1 MTLSRVFDFPR
12 MLGCATSLLP
22 LPVLR
27 ERAGVRVIS
36 STNGHRNSKSPS
48 PQPSPGVPGEGAEQA
63 RAIVGHNGASS
74 AAFFRGSVR
83 ARRNAS
89 LVTSSLWDAAKSK
102 MKITAKPHYFGAAE
116 IRRAL
121 QIMHGRNGHSP
132 GAMVETRSS
141 K

>member
-48 PQPSPGVPGEGAEQA
+48 PQPSPGVPGEGA
-63 RAIVGHNGASS
+63 RA
-74 AAFFRGSVR
+74 VR
-83 ARRNAS
+83 IE
-89 LVTSSLWDAAKSK
+89 AAKRSDWLCCG
-102 MKITAKPHYFGAAE
+102 IA
-116 IRRAL
+116 IRLRPYC
-121 QIMHGRNGHSP
+121 R
-132 GAMVETRSS
+132 
-141 K
+141 